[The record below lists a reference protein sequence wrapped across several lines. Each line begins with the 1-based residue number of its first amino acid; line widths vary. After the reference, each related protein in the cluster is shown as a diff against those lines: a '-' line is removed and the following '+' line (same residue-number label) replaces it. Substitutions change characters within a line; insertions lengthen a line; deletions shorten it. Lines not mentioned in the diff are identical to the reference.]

1 MHAFISTSALILY
14 PVVIHLSILFDKSLW
29 AFWYM
34 LLVSVWIAFESLSWF
49 WRMSVAVLLVGLLTL
64 IDTHVLVKGALYTFP
79 VFICLAFFLLFARS
93 LGVGKIP
100 LITSVARMAEGSL
113 SDSAETYT
121 RQLTWFWSFVFLLLV
136 LETILLAV
144 FAPIEVWSLF
154 TNVIN
159 YIVVI
164 MIFILE
170 YFVRKR
176 VLHEWRDRSF
186 RQFLG
191 SLAKVRLRNNG

>member
-1 MHAFISTSALILY
+1 MHALISTSALILY
-14 PVVIHLSILFDKSLW
+14 PAVIHLSILFDKHLW

-49 WRMSVAVLLVGLLTL
+49 WRLLVVALITGLLIL
-64 IDTHVLVKGALYTFP
+64 IESQVIVKGALYSFP
-79 VFICLAFFLLFARS
+79 VFICLAFFLLFVRS
-93 LGVGKIP
+93 LGAGKTP
-100 LITSVARMAEGSL
+100 LITRVARLAEGSL
-113 SDSAETYT
+113 SESAEVYT
-121 RQLTWFWSFVFLLLV
+121 RRLTWFWSFVFLLLV

-154 TNVIN
+154 TNVVN
-159 YIVVI
+159 YIVV
-164 MIFILE
+164 MMLFILE

-176 VLHEWRDRSF
+176 VLHEWRERTF